1 MSNYTIKIP
10 DIGEGITEV
19 EIVEWFVQVGQPV
32 AEDQKVASVMTDKVS
47 VDITS
52 PVAGTVASLGGAAG
66 EILAVGADLVD
77 IALSTTSATPMV
89 ESESESESESVAGEP
104 GAESLAA
111 VSVPSP
117 SEQPESQTKNQ
128 APVDSTPIKSA
139 EAAPAA
145 TTTPHERLLHKV
157 QASPAVRKRAARL
170 SIDLPQLA
178 QRLQKNHLTHAD
190 LDQQLA
196 GAQGTSTFSSSV
208 ATGGVHTVPVRG
220 LRRQIAKKMLESS
233 QSIPHFSYVEA
244 IDVTDLETWRQQLNQ
259 HWAEQRGHLTLLPF
273 LVRAM
278 CLAVQKHPEVN
289 ARYDAEQNTLQ
300 QYEDVHIAIATQTN
314 EGLMVPVLEHAQ
326 QLSLWEIASNIHDLA
341 QAARAG
347 TGNLSAKSTI
357 TLSSLGALG
366 GVVATPIINA
376 PEVAIVGVNKQIRT
390 PVVIDEQIQ
399 IRTMMNLSS
408 SFDHRFVDGMHAAEF
423 IQTVRTLLEKPHIYL
438 VD

>member
-32 AEDQKVASVMTDKVS
+32 TEDQKVASVMTDKVS

-52 PVAGTVASLGGAAG
+52 PVVGTVASLGGAAG
-66 EILAVGADLVD
+66 EILAVGADLVN
-77 IALSTTSATPMV
+77 IALSAASTTSSIAP
-89 ESESESESESVAGEP
+89 EPELEP
-104 GAESLAA
+104 GASESNTESLAA
-111 VSVPSP
+111 VPVVAPSD
-117 SEQPESQTKNQ
+117 QLATQTKNHSS
-128 APVDSTPIKSA
+128 ADSTSVKSTVT
-139 EAAPAA
+139 APEVAS
-145 TTTPHERLLHKV
+145 TTTPHQRLLHKV

-178 QRLQKNHLTHAD
+178 QQLQKNHLTHAD

-196 GAQGTSTFSSSV
+196 GKQSMRTFSSPA
-208 ATGGVHTVPVRG
+208 ATGGFHTVPVRG

-244 IDVTDLETWRQQLNQ
+244 IDVTDLESWRQQLNH
-259 HWAEQRGHLTLLPF
+259 HWAEQRGRLTLLPF

-278 CLAVQKHPEVN
+278 CLAVQKHPQVN
-289 ARYDAEQNTLQ
+289 ARYDTEQNALQ
-300 QYEDVHIAIATQTN
+300 QYDDVHIAIATQTN

-326 QLSLWEIASNIHDLA
+326 QLSLWEIASRIHDLA
-341 QAARAG
+341 QQARAG
-347 TGNLSAKSTI
+347 TGNLNAKSTI

>member
-1 MSNYTIKIP
+1 MSHYTIKIP

-19 EIVEWFVQVGQPV
+19 EIVEWFVQVNEPV

-52 PVAGTVASLGGAAG
+52 PVAGTVAALGGPAG
-66 EILAVGADLVD
+66 EVLAVGANLVD
-77 IALSTTSATPMV
+77 IALADANV
-89 ESESESESESVAGEP
+89 
-104 GAESLAA
+104 
-111 VSVPSP
+111 
-117 SEQPESQTKNQ
+117 
-128 APVDSTPIKSA
+128 APVDEPQPT
-139 EAAPAA
+139 PAA
-145 TTTPHERLLHKV
+145 VEPVSIATVAQEQNSHSIPSLTPEVNAIEAPPAPSTLSHATTPHERLLHKV
-157 QASPAVRKRAARL
+157 QASPAVRKRAASL
-170 SIDLPQLA
+170 TIDLSQLA
-178 QRLQKNHLTHAD
+178 LQLQKNHLTHAD
-190 LDQQLA
+190 LDQHLA
-196 GAQGTSTFSSSV
+196 GSDTSRARTRSA
-208 ATGGVHTVPVRG
+208 ATDAIHTVPVRG

-244 IDVTDLETWRQQLNQ
+244 IDVTELEAWRQQLNH
-259 HWAEQRGHLTLLPF
+259 HWAEQRGRLTLLPF

-289 ARYDAEQNTLQ
+289 ARYDAEQQVLH
-300 QYEDVHIAIATQTN
+300 QYDAVHIAIATQTD
-314 EGLMVPVLEHAQ
+314 EGLMVPVLENAQ
-326 QLSLWEIASNIHDLA
+326 QLSLWDIAVQIQDLA
-341 QAARAG
+341 QKARSG
-347 TGNLSAKSTI
+347 GGDLKAKSTI

-376 PEVAIVGVNKQIRT
+376 PEVAIVGVNKQIRM

-423 IQTVRTLLEKPHIYL
+423 IQTVRAFLEKPQVYL